1 MRNLSGSAENALA
14 RCKEG
19 LLMAMSVGHTVDR
32 AFARLK
38 GLVRSW
44 RSPDRILVIESD
56 DWGSIR
62 TSTPEAYNY
71 LVSRDYDMKR
81 SLLSLDALE
90 TDDDLSALF
99 DVLGRFR
106 DCRGYPAG
114 MTANMIMANPDFAA
128 IRDNG
133 FQHYVY
139 KPVWDTL
146 AVSPRRKGVPALWM
160 DGMKNRLFRPQ
171 FHAREHIRW
180 WEWMNALQ
188 SGSREAIDTFDLNMC
203 GVPLAV
209 SREQQSFF
217 RPLFIEGLSSKDN
230 GAVDIARMI
239 GEGIEYFHKQFG
251 FRPLSTVAP
260 NLTWTDE
267 TERLWARH
275 GIRYIQGG
283 ILQHMVTARGHR
295 RIARYLGE
303 RSEHGAVYLVRNCSF
318 ERSASEKD
326 DVWQRCFSQI
336 NRAFYLKTPAIVSSH
351 RVNFMGS
358 IVESNRKRGLAQLD
372 QLLSA
377 VQARWPDVNFLSSA
391 ELGYMIE
398 NNLSRVRDLE
408 GRESEIFP
416 AVEKAGPLPAATGN
430 GKNHDCKNRLE

>member
-1 MRNLSGSAENALA
+1 MRNLSGSPENALA
-14 RCKEG
+14 RFKEG
-19 LLMAMSVGHTVDR
+19 LLMVMSVGYKVDR
-32 AFARLK
+32 VFARVK
-38 GLVRSW
+38 GFVRSW

-56 DWGSIR
+56 DWGMIR
-62 TSTPEAYNY
+62 TSTPKAYHY
-71 LVSRDYDMKR
+71 LASRGYEMKR

-90 TDDDLSALF
+90 TDDDLTALF
-99 DVLGRFR
+99 DVLGCFR
-106 DCRGYPAG
+106 DCRGYPAS

-139 KPVWDTL
+139 KPVRDTL
-146 AVSPRRKGVPALWM
+146 ALSPRRKSVPALWM

-180 WEWMNALQ
+180 WEWMNTLRN
-188 SGSREAIDTFDLNMC
+188 GSREAIDTFDLNMC

-209 SREQQSFF
+209 SKERQSFF
-217 RPLFIEGLSSKDN
+217 RPVFIGLSSKDN
-230 GAVDIARMI
+230 SDVDIARMI
-239 GEGIEYFHKQFG
+239 GEGIEYFHNQFG

-260 NLTWTDE
+260 NLTWTGE

-283 ILQHMVTARGHR
+283 ILQYMVTARGHR
-295 RIARYLGE
+295 RIAHYLGE
-303 RSEHGAVYLVRNCSF
+303 RSEHGSIYLVRNCDF

-326 DVWQRCFSQI
+326 DDWQKCFSQI
-336 NRAFYLKTPAIVSSH
+336 GRAFYLKTPAIISSH
-351 RVNFMGS
+351 RVNFIGS

-416 AVEKAGPLPAATGN
+416 AVEKAGPLPAATVN
-430 GKNHDCKNRLE
+430 GKNND